1 MICNRRLLHPPPS
14 LSSNPSPPAFPLPS
28 LPLTSSLLLLSPAPV
43 YEAAKKKKKGG
54 GAGEGGGMSLLS
66 FRGSWSQP
74 VPLRR
79 RPCVKLVP
87 AFASRDAGGWG
98 RTVKREHPKSSRRL
112 SDLTYNLQSRAS
124 HPRHGHLL
132 YLFRF
137 FPFPRHFEKIKTKVE
152 FDRGHYCQF
161 YATLL

>member
-1 MICNRRLLHPPPS
+1 MICNRRILHPPPPP
-14 LSSNPSPPAFPLPS
+14 SSNPSPSPFPLPS
-28 LPLTSSLLLLSPAPV
+28 LLSPPLSCCSPLPQFM
-43 YEAAKKKKKGG
+43 EQQKGG
-54 GAGEGGGMSLLS
+54 GVGGMSLLS
-66 FRGSWSQP
+66 FQGSRSQLL
-74 VPLRR
+74 PLRR

-98 RTVKREHPKSSRRL
+98 RTVKREHPKSTRRL